1 MLSTGYQQVYPQG
14 KIQLDSPRDIINPL
28 MDKMTNEEI
37 WQAVLGEIELAVSPA
52 NFVTWFKN
60 TSILS
65 IENGKVSIRVP
76 NGFAKEWLENKY
88 NRYIINA
95 LRNFV
100 EDIREISCSV
110 MAGQEDAPKKEIGSA
125 APSPSL
131 KAISGLQKISH
142 ESLSLRAN
150 LNPRYIFENF
160 VVGANNELAHAACEA
175 VAKVPGSTYNPLFI
189 YGGVGLGKTH
199 LLQSVGNA
207 LLAKNPDTKIIYATA
222 EYFTNQYVDMVK
234 NNQAHEFKRAY
245 IDADL
250 LLIDD
255 IQFIG
260 GKEKTQEEFF
270 HVFNTLH
277 QTNKQIVLT
286 SDRPPKAIAMLEDRL
301 RSRFEGGMIADVSR
315 PDVET
320 RIAILQYKMAE
331 KKTEIEIGSEVLSYI
346 ATNIH
351 HNIREL
357 EGALNRVI
365 AACELSQSEPNI
377 TNVKKILGDII
388 HSGKK
393 KGINFKQIIEAVAEY
408 YDIAAQDLINRCRRR
423 DIVRPRQIAMYLMR
437 SEIQASYPGI
447 GEQLGGRDHTTAMH
461 AHEKISREL
470 EQNETLEQE
479 INIIRSKIYAG

>member
-1 MLSTGYQQVYPQG
+1 
-14 KIQLDSPRDIINPL
+14 
-28 MDKMTNEEI
+28 MDTNKMTNEEI
-37 WQAVLGEIELAVSPA
+37 WQAVLGEVELAVSPA

-65 IENGKVSIRVP
+65 VENGRVNIRVP

-88 NRYIINA
+88 NRYILNA
-95 LRNFV
+95 LRNFID
-100 EDIREISCSV
+100 DIREISCSV
-110 MAGQEDAPKKEIGSA
+110 VSGQTETPPRKELDSAVSFSSPVVPDARRVSHENL
-125 APSPSL
+125 SL
-131 KAISGLQKISH
+131 KA
-142 ESLSLRAN
+142 N
-150 LNPRYIFENF
+150 LHPRYTFDTF

-175 VAKVPGSTYNPLFI
+175 IAKTPGSIYNPLFI

-207 LLAKNPDTKIIYATA
+207 LLGRNPDTKIIYATA

-245 IDADL
+245 LSADL

-277 QTNKQIVLT
+277 QTNKQVVLT

-315 PDVET
+315 PDIET
-320 RIAILQYKMAE
+320 RIAILQYKLAE
-331 KKTEIEIGSEVLSYI
+331 KNTQIEIDNEVLNYI
-346 ATNIH
+346 ASNIQ

-365 AACELSQSEPNI
+365 AACELNQNDP
-377 TNVKKILGDII
+377 TLHNVKKILGDII

-393 KGINFKQIIEAVAEY
+393 RGVNFKQIIEAVAEY
-408 YDIAAQDLINRCRRR
+408 YDIAFQELVNRSRRR
-423 DIVRPRQIAMYLMR
+423 DIVKPRQIAMYLMR
-437 SEIQASYPGI
+437 AELQASYPGI

-461 AHEKISREL
+461 AFEKISKEL
-470 EQNETLEQE
+470 EQNETLEQDL
-479 INIIRSKIYAG
+479 NIIRSKIYAG